1 MSTGGRAAPTVL
13 VVDDDPLIRFVVM
26 TALTGSGY
34 TGREAHDGATAVEI
48 VRTDAIDIVILDAR
62 MPGQPLAETLTL
74 LKEAVRPPGVI
85 LLSGDSHATL
95 GPEAAGIEYL
105 AKPVELPA
113 LLDAVSRLSTPSGP
127 DS

>member
-1 MSTGGRAAPTVL
+1 
-13 VVDDDPLIRFVVM
+13 M
-26 TALTGSGY
+26 TALAGSGY
-34 TGREAHDGATAVEI
+34 ESVEAADGATAVEL
-48 VRTDAIDIVILDAR
+48 VRNGSIDIVILDAR
-62 MPGQPLAETLTL
+62 MPGQPLSQTLSV
-74 LKEAVRPPGVI
+74 LKEVVPPPGVI

-113 LLDAVSRLSTPSGP
+113 LLDAVSRLSVPPGQ